1 MTLNTFFSGGHI
13 ERSAGLR
20 NDPAALTTA
29 WSSPKTRFVAVW
41 RSRCMVDTD
50 TAVKLRLDELGEYW
64 QQPNN
69 IAHGIYLGQHDAS
82 HVFAVALSDTL
93 PPDGP
98 SAEGFD
104 NFRGLMASLRSDDAA
119 LLAYAKGMVEWQQRH
134 HFCGQCGSRN
144 TSVEGG
150 FVMQCSDT
158 TCAARSFPRLDPAII
173 VLVTQEDRCLL
184 GQQSSWPEGRYS
196 TIAGFVEPG
205 ESLEDA
211 VRREVHEETNIEV
224 GNTRYMGSQ
233 PWPFPNA
240 IMLGFH
246 ADAVSTDIRLNDGEL
261 ADARWFHR
269 EDLAN
274 GTAALPPPQSIAFRL
289 IETWFDLGDSGAL
302 AEFKLSA
309 DFSRKP
315 NDESES

>member
-1 MTLNTFFSGGHI
+1 
-13 ERSAGLR
+13 
-20 NDPAALTTA
+20 
-29 WSSPKTRFVAVW
+29 
-41 RSRCMVDTD
+41 MVDTD
-50 TAVKLRLDELGEYW
+50 TAIKLQLDELGEHW

-69 IAHGIYLGQHDAS
+69 IANGIYLGLHDAR
-82 HVFAVALSDTL
+82 HIFAVALPDTL

-98 SAEGFD
+98 SAEVFD
-104 NFRGLMASLRSDDAA
+104 NFRGLMGGLSSDDAA

-134 HFCGQCGSRN
+134 RFCGECGSRN

-158 TCAARSFPRLDPAII
+158 ACATRSFPRLDPAII

-184 GQQSSWPEGRYS
+184 GRQSSWPEGRYS

-211 VRREVHEETNIEV
+211 VRREVHEETNIGV
-224 GNTRYMGSQ
+224 GNTRYLGSQ

-261 ADARWFHR
+261 ADARWFRR

-289 IETWFDLGDSGAL
+289 IEKWFDQGDSGAL
-302 AEFKLSA
+302 AEFKLST
-309 DFSRKP
+309 DFTRKP
-315 NDESES
+315 DDQSGS